1 MDPSEYTKRE
11 KTREIRFNQKTFVC
25 MESMINNF
33 ERLSRNLTGNKKK
46 AEMSDKEV

>member
-1 MDPSEYTKRE
+1 MDPNEYTKRE

-33 ERLSRNLTGNKKK
+33 ERLSRNSTGNKKK

>member
-1 MDPSEYTKRE
+1 MDPNEYTKRE

-33 ERLSRNLTGNKKK
+33 ETLSRNLTGNKKK

>member
-1 MDPSEYTKRE
+1 
-11 KTREIRFNQKTFVC
+11 

-33 ERLSRNLTGNKKK
+33 ERLSRNSTGNKKK